1 MVVPGTRRTP
11 GQQWRLDVE
20 LPLWRPVTQKF
31 ASHALASPA
40 HTVSE
45 QFNRPEIRG
54 RIKPGMKVAVGVGSR
69 GVDSIGTIVKAVVA
83 GIRDLGGEPFIV
95 PAMGSHAGG
104 IAEGQAQLLASYGVS
119 EADVGAPIR
128 ASMETVDVG
137 DVLDGIHVVFDRMAW
152 TQADAIVPVAR
163 VKPHTDFRG
172 SVESGLQK
180 MLAIGFG
187 KRNGAIYLHTFPL
200 DRFGELIPAAA
211 GLILQHAK
219 VPFGVAIVEDSYEKA
234 GIVELVP
241 GEAIQAR
248 EPELLKQAWEWLP
261 QLPATQ
267 MDILLVHEMGKDIS
281 GAGMD
286 PNVTGRHTMPL
297 KPRIHVR
304 RLAVF
309 NLTAKTNGSATAM
322 GMADIVTRRLAES
335 VDLYS
340 TYVNHVSSNSIEG
353 AKLPLVAETEEEA
366 VAIAALTLGR
376 TLPQTASLAWI
387 QNTLRLERL
396 WVNEPLWEEVR
407 DYSMVEPAGDFQP
420 MRFDES
426 GDLAVQ
432 WPD

>member
-11 GQQWRLDVE
+11 SQQWRLDVA
-20 LPLWRPVTQKF
+20 LPLWRPVKQKF
-31 ASHALASPA
+31 PSHALVSPA
-40 HTVSE
+40 GTVAE
-45 QFNRPEIRG
+45 QFNRPEIRD
-54 RIKPGMKVAVGVGSR
+54 RIRPGMRVAVGVGSR
-69 GVDSIGTIVKAVVA
+69 GIESISVIVKAVVA
-83 GIRDLGGEPFIV
+83 GIRSLGGEPFII

-104 IAEGQAQLLASYGVS
+104 VAEGQVQLLASYGVT
-119 EADVGAPIR
+119 ELEVGAPIR
-128 ASMETVDVG
+128 ASMETIDVG
-137 DVLDGIHVVFDRMAW
+137 DVLDGIHVVFDRIAW

-187 KRNGAIYLHTFPL
+187 KRDGATYLHTFPL
-200 DRFGELIPAAA
+200 MRFGELIPAAA
-211 GLILQHAK
+211 GLILQNAK
-219 VPFGVAIVEDSYEKA
+219 VPFGVAIVEDSYEKP
-234 GIVELVP
+234 GIIELVP
-241 GEAIQAR
+241 GEAMQAR
-248 EPELLKQAWEWLP
+248 EPELLTEAWNWLP
-261 QLPATQ
+261 QLPAER

-297 KPRIHVR
+297 KPRTHVG

-376 TLPQTASLAWI
+376 TRPQDATIAWI

-396 WVNEPLWEEVR
+396 WVNEPLWEAVR
-407 DYSMVEPAGDFQP
+407 HNPIVEPAGDFQP
-420 MRFDES
+420 MSFDGS
-426 GDLAVQ
+426 GDLAVK